1 MSSEKRVTF
10 EEVYES
16 SLGLSRQAAESLN
29 NYWLEAGISQGLAT
43 QLELCVVE
51 MVNNAVIHAYKE
63 QEGFK
68 VVVKCQLVGRD
79 LSIEVIDQ
87 GEAMPA
93 KDLASALSNEF
104 LEADPNDEN
113 TWETSGR
120 GFLIV
125 SSLMDD
131 VVMTSEAGHNKF
143 ILTKRLEESELIDG
157 AFSS

>member
-87 GEAMPA
+87 GGSYVCEGFGF
-93 KDLASALSNEF
+93 SFVQRIFGSRS
-104 LEADPNDEN
+104 NDEN

>member
-51 MVNNAVIHAYKE
+51 MVNNAVIHAYKA

-87 GEAMPA
+87 GEAMSA
-93 KDLASALSNEF
+93 KALASALSNDF